1 MAGQLSSNV
10 GEALSSA
17 CRGDSAVNEG
27 AYRLVRK
34 GSVASEAIA
43 SGGYARTVRE
53 VSGSE
58 EVLAAEDTTTL
69 SWSDVGSRELGDL
82 GGPASSK
89 KRGFMVHSFVA
100 VRLLQ
105 LRKVFVAPVWMP
117 ADRAESNERRSN
129 KPCTEV

>member
-1 MAGQLSSNV
+1 
-10 GEALSSA
+10 
-17 CRGDSAVNEG
+17 
-27 AYRLVRK
+27 
-34 GSVASEAIA
+34 
-43 SGGYARTVRE
+43 VRE

-105 LRKVFVAPVWMP
+105 LREVFVAPVWMP

>member
-1 MAGQLSSNV
+1 M
-10 GEALSSA
+10 
-17 CRGDSAVNEG
+17 NEG

-69 SWSDVGSRELGDL
+69 SWSDVGSRE
-82 GGPASSK
+82 
-89 KRGFMVHSFVA
+89 
-100 VRLLQ
+100 
-105 LRKVFVAPVWMP
+105 
-117 ADRAESNERRSN
+117 RRVEQE
-129 KPCTEV
+129 TIEQAAHRRIE